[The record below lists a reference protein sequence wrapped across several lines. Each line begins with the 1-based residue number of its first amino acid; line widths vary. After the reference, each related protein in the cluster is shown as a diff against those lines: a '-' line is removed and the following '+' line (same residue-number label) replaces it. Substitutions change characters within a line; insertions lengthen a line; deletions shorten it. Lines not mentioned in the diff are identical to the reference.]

1 MTVECDAIAIRS
13 HDGAHGCVTAV
24 PDTIRPSAIAFSL
37 LEESTLGLEMEQ
49 LIRPCLL
56 TGSSALKY
64 AKENGLF
71 KDGSVR
77 CDIISSQIRSKSVS
91 GNEESDIWKY

>member
-13 HDGAHGCVTAV
+13 QDGAYGCVTAV
-24 PDTIRPSAIAFSL
+24 PDTSRPSAIAFSL

-71 KDGSVR
+71 KDSSVG
-77 CDIISSQIRSKSVS
+77 CGVISLQIRLKTASE
-91 GNEESDIWKY
+91 NEGSDIWI